1 MQWCIE
7 SLNIYDDI
15 IIFGRDQD
23 KYDMKLG
30 NISKCFEQK
39 QLPVNAKKRNLY
51 TDTKILDK

>member
-23 KYDMKLG
+23 KHDMKLG

-51 TDTKILDK
+51 TDTKCLYK